1 MLPDPAI
8 THSVMPGTGRF
19 CSGMSVGRTVVIV
32 AERPAGEDRVE
43 AIRVALGGLSRG
55 DELGDIGR
63 ALFALHPKGGLF
75 PGDVLI
81 ELAIDAL
88 GIAGVSRSSPLSY
101 SGIREK
107 YLPEIEFRGNTSHQK
122 SHTALRA
129 AAMAHGGVTADLDE
143 EAGWWRADDFSGFAW
158 WALVIYVR
166 VGAERTGRTVAD
178 IAAELAARQGVT
190 L

>member
-1 MLPDPAI
+1 M
-8 THSVMPGTGRF
+8 T
-19 CSGMSVGRTVVIV
+19 VGRTVVMV

-43 AIRVALGGLSRG
+43 AIRIALGGLSRG

-81 ELAIDAL
+81 EVATDAL
-88 GIAGVSRSSPLSY
+88 DVAGVSRASPLSY
-101 SGIREK
+101 SGIRGK

-129 AAMAHGGVTADLDE
+129 AAMAHGGVTAELDD

-158 WALVIYVR
+158 WALIIYVR
-166 VGAERTGRTVAD
+166 VAAERTGRTVPD
-178 IAAELAARQGVT
+178 IATELAARHSVT